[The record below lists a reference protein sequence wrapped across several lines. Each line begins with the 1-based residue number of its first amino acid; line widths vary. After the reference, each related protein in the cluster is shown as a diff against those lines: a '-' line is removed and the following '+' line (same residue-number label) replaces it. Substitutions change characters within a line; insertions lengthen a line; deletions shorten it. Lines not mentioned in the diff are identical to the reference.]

1 MNLNNKYA
9 IALHTS
15 TPQLGI
21 AINNYAGDS
30 RDRVWD
36 LGRGLSS
43 QLHIHLQEILIPQT
57 WHDIK
62 FIAVAKGP
70 GGFTGTRVGVVTART
85 IAQQLNIPLYGISNL
100 AAVAAAHKIEGDE
113 PKAPLRERLLA
124 VQMDARREQLFVAIY
139 QSNSQGLQTYLADTL
154 MTQEVWQQTLKDLLS
169 PYQLIVAGD
178 NTAAT
183 VTNVLD
189 LAYADWQQG
198 KYTHWS
204 EVVPYYGQHPVT
216 GTK

>member
-1 MNLNNKYA
+1 MDSLNNKYA

-21 AINNYAGDS
+21 AINNYEGSS
-30 RDRVWD
+30 RDRIWD

-43 QLHIHLQEILIPQT
+43 QLHIHLQEILTPQT
-57 WHDIK
+57 WQDLQ

-85 IAQQLNIPLYGISNL
+85 IAQQLDIPLYGISNL
-100 AAVAAAHKIEGDE
+100 AAVAAAQKGD
-113 PKAPLRERLLA
+113 RLLA

-139 QSNSQGLQTYLADTL
+139 QFNSQGLQTYLADTL
-154 MTQEVWQQTLKDLLS
+154 MTQEVWQQTLKDLPS
-169 PYQLIVAGD
+169 PYQLIVAED
-178 NTAAT
+178 NIAAT

-189 LAYADWQQG
+189 LAYADWREG
-198 KYTHWS
+198 KHSHWT

-216 GTK
+216 G

>member
-1 MNLNNKYA
+1 MDSLNNKYA

-30 RDRVWD
+30 RDRIWD

-57 WHDIK
+57 WQDIE

-100 AAVAAAHKIEGDE
+100 AAVAA
-113 PKAPLRERLLA
+113 REVKSDRLLA

-139 QSNSQGLQTYLADTL
+139 QSSRQGLQTYLADTL
-154 MTQEVWQQTLKDLLS
+154 MTEEVWQQTLNDLPS
-169 PYQLIVAGD
+169 PYELTIAED
-178 NTAAT
+178 NIAAT

-189 LAYADWQQG
+189 LAYADWQQR
-198 KYTHWS
+198 KYSRWS

-216 GTK
+216 G